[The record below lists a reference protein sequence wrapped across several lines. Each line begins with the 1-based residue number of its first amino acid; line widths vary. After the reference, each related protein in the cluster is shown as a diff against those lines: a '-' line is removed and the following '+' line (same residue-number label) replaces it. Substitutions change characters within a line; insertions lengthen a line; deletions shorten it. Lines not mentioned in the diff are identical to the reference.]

1 MLNDYQIEIIG
12 FAVTDK
18 NFNNKNIY
26 GHHIYN
32 INELVD
38 FSDNSLILIA
48 ANKRYK
54 KEIIET
60 LNQCGFKNYISL
72 DVEI

>member
-1 MLNDYQIEIIG
+1 MVIIY
-12 FAVTDK
+12 T
-18 NFNNKNIY
+18 IY
-26 GHHIYN
+26 
-32 INELVD
+32 ELVD
-38 FSDNSLILIA
+38 FSDNSLVLIA